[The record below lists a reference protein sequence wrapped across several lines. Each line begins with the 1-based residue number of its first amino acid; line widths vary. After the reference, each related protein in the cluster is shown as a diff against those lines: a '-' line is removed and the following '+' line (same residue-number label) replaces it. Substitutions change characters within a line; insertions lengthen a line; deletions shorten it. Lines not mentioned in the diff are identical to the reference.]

1 MLRVVVLGAAAG
13 GGVPQWNCGCPV
25 CRKARSEHPELRSTQ
40 ASIAVSADGAHWYLI
55 NASPDLRQQLIAT
68 PQLHPKAGQLRH
80 SPIAGVI
87 LTNGEVDAV
96 AGLLSMREGS
106 PFTLYAHER
115 VLAILRSNSIF
126 NVLGENNVKRQPI
139 EADKAFE
146 PALPDGSPSGMEIL
160 PFAVPGKGAW
170 YLEGKAHPAGGDGAG
185 DTLGLR
191 ILDKASGK
199 YFYFL
204 AACADVTDDLK
215 SRLAGAAL
223 VFFDGTVWRDDELI
237 VQGLGTKTGQG
248 MGHIS
253 MSGEHGAIESLAG
266 LDIGRKMFLHI
277 NNSNPAL
284 LAGSDERK
292 ASRNRRAGRFR
303 PMERRSRCECH
314 GQVTAEMT
322 ALSIGKG
329 ITLNSAD
336 ELEAMLRHI
345 GATRYHNLHP
355 FHRLLHGGKLN
366 KGQVQAWALNRYFY
380 QSTIPLKD
388 AMVIS
393 RFRDRATRVE
403 WRHRIEDHD
412 GDIGSEGGIERWLKL
427 TEGLGLDSAYVEST
441 EGILPAT
448 RFAVEAYVHFC
459 RDKTPLEAIASSLTE
474 LFAPNLHE
482 ERISGML
489 QHYDFVNPD
498 IMSYFSRRLTQA
510 PRDAGFALEYVKA
523 NAKTPAEREAVCNA
537 LIFKTNVLWVQLDAL
552 YHAYV
557 EGHIPPGAFVPKG
570 D

>member
-25 CRKARSEHPELRSTQ
+25 CRIARTEHPELQSTQ
-40 ASIAVSADGAHWYLI
+40 ASIAISADGDHWFLV

-80 SPIAGVI
+80 SPISGVI
-87 LTNGEVDAV
+87 LTNGEIDAV
-96 AGLLSMREGS
+96 AGLLSMREGW
-106 PFTLYAHER
+106 PFTIYAHTR
-115 VLAILRSNSIF
+115 VLSILKTNSIF
-126 NVLGENNVKRQPI
+126 NVLDEKNVQRRPI
-139 EADKAFE
+139 EVDQTFE
-146 PALPDGSPSGMEIL
+146 PTLPDGSPSGIEIL
-160 PFAVPGKGAW
+160 PFAVPGKSAW
-170 YLEGKAHPAGGDGAG
+170 YLEGKVHPAGDDGAG

-191 ILDKASGK
+191 IGDRATGK
-199 YFYFL
+199 HLYFL
-204 AACADVTDDLK
+204 AACAEVTEELK

-223 VFFDGTVWRDDELI
+223 IFFDGTVWRDDELI
-237 VQGLGTKTGQG
+237 AAGLGNKTGQG
-248 MGHIS
+248 MGHIA
-253 MSGEHGAIESLAG
+253 MSGDTGAIQALADLG
-266 LDIGRKMFLHI
+266 IDRKIFLHI

-284 LAGSDERK
+284 LRDSAERGI
-292 ASRNRRAGRFR
+292 SL
-303 PMERRSRCECH
+303 C
-314 GQVTAEMT
+314 
-322 ALSIGKG
+322 KG
-329 ITLNSAD
+329 VALNSAE
-336 ELEAMLRHI
+336 ELEAALRQI

-366 KGQVQAWALNRYFY
+366 KGQVQAWALNRYYY
-380 QSTIPLKD
+380 QSTIPIKD
-388 AMVIS
+388 AVVIS
-393 RFRDRATRVE
+393 RFRDRGIRLE

-412 GDIGSEGGIERWLKL
+412 GDLGTEGGIERWLKL

-448 RFAVEAYVHFC
+448 RFAVDAYVHFV

-489 QHYDFVNPD
+489 AHYDFVNPD
-498 IMSYFSRRLTQA
+498 IMSYFSRRMQQA
-510 PRDAGFALEYVKA
+510 PRDANFALDYVKTHA
-523 NAKTPAEREAVCNA
+523 RTPEEREAVCNA

-557 EGHIPPGAFVPKG
+557 DGHVPPGAFVPKAN
-570 D
+570 